1 MGMGQEP
8 VRSINTGE
16 RGAMDLAKVVFFGRT
31 GEEALRFFELDL
43 EPWRGRRV
51 LDCPGGPGAFTALAR
66 RQGVEAVAVDPLYGQ
81 PAEELERQA
90 LADIDHHTREALRSG
105 HLRPGFDLEAYH
117 REKRVALATFLADLR
132 DHPASYVAGAL
143 PELPFDDG
151 AFDLVL
157 SGHLLFSYSPQGD
170 GGLFERSPF
179 DLAWHRRALAEL
191 LRVSRQEVR
200 LYPVHTI
207 TQPARPHPYL
217 DPLLQELPAPWS
229 AQLTQPSY
237 DQGFEGETPGLT
249 LQRAHRP

>member
-1 MGMGQEP
+1 
-8 VRSINTGE
+8 VSSSNSGE
-16 RGAMDLAKVVFFGRT
+16 RGALDLAKVVFFGRT

-51 LDCPGGPGAFTALAR
+51 LDCPGGPGSFSALAR
-66 RQGVEAVAVDPLYGQ
+66 RHGVEAVAVDPLYGLA
-81 PAEELERQA
+81 AEEQERQA
-90 LADIDHHTREALRSG
+90 LADIEHHTRAALKAG

-117 REKRVALATFLADLR
+117 QGKRNALATFLADR
-132 DHPASYVAGAL
+132 RAHPSAYVEAAL
-143 PELPFDDG
+143 PELPFADG

-157 SGHLLFSYSPQGD
+157 SGHLLFSYSPQAD
-170 GGLFERSPF
+170 GGLFDRSPF
-179 DLAWHRRALAEL
+179 DLDWHRRALAEL

-200 LYPVHTI
+200 LYPAHTI

-217 DPLLQELPAPWS
+217 DPLLQELPAPWT

-249 LQRAHRP
+249 LQRAMV